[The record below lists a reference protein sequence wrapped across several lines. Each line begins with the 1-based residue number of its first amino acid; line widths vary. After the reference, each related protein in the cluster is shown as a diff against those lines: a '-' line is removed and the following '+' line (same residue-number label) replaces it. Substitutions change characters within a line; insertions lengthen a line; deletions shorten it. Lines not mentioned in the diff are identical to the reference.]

1 MIYADYSATTPVDKE
16 VAQSIYNLITTNY
29 ANASSV
35 HSLGRE
41 ASSLIENARKEIAK
55 ILNAEKNEIY
65 FTSGGT
71 ESDNWAIQGV
81 IEATDKKHIITT
93 CIEHHAVLNTCKNL
107 EKRGVKVTYLSVD
120 KDGRIDLNQLKNAI
134 THDTALISIM
144 TANNEIGTLQDIDA
158 IGEIAKEYNVPFH
171 TDAVQAIGNVKIDV
185 KKSNVSL
192 LSLSAHKFY
201 GPKGIGVLYVKNG
214 VKIANQLFGGSQ
226 ERDRRPGTLNTP
238 LIVGLKNAI
247 IKADENL
254 EANNQVLY
262 KRTQKVKEIVLNAIP
277 DALFNGHPEYRLKGN
292 LSFSFLGLQSEG
304 LLVLLD
310 TYGVMVS
317 AGAACSA
324 GAVTV
329 SHVIKAINDNAENY
343 GTIRISLSHLTT
355 DEEAEA
361 IGNAVVKAVQNLR
374 NR

>member
-1 MIYADYSATTPVDKE
+1 MIYADYAATTPIDRE
-16 VAQSIYNLITTNY
+16 VAQSIYNLITTNF

-35 HSLGRE
+35 HTLGRE

-55 ILNAEKNEIY
+55 VINADKNEIY

-81 IEATDKKHIITT
+81 IEATGKKHLITT
-93 CIEHHAVLNTCKNL
+93 CIEHHAVLNTCANL
-107 EKRGVKVTYLSVD
+107 EKQGIKVTYLPVD
-120 KDGRIDLNQLKNAI
+120 RFGRINLTDLKNAI
-134 THDTALISIM
+134 SEETGLISIM
-144 TANNEIGTLQDIDA
+144 TANNEIGTLQDIQA
-158 IGEIAKEYNVPFH
+158 IGEIAKEYNIPFH

-201 GPKGIGVLYVKNG
+201 GPKGIGILYIKNG
-214 VKIANQLFGGSQ
+214 TKIANQFFGGSQ

-238 LIVGLKNAI
+238 LIVGLKDAI
-247 IKADENL
+247 VKADDNL
-254 EANNQVLY
+254 VKNNGTVFN
-262 KRTQKVKEIVLNAIP
+262 RAETVRNIILNEIP
-277 DALFNGHPEYRLKGN
+277 DTIFNGHPELRLKGN
-292 LSFSFLGLQSEG
+292 ISVSFQGVQSQA

-310 TYGVMVS
+310 SFGVMVS

-329 SHVIKAINDNAENY
+329 SHVIKAINQDAENY

-355 DEEAEA
+355 EEEAEA
-361 IGNAVVKAVQNLR
+361 IGNAVVKVVKNLR
-374 NR
+374 NN

>member
-1 MIYADYSATTPVDKE
+1 MIYADYAATTPIDRE
-16 VAQSIYNLITTNY
+16 VAQSIYNLITTNF

-35 HSLGRE
+35 HTLGRE

-55 ILNAEKNEIY
+55 VINADKNEIY

-71 ESDNWAIQGV
+71 ESDNWAIKGV
-81 IEATDKKHIITT
+81 IKATGKKHIITT
-93 CIEHHAVLNTCKNL
+93 CIEHHAVLNTCKAL
-107 EKRGVKVTYLSVD
+107 ENEGIKVTYLPVD
-120 KDGRIDLNQLKNAI
+120 KDGRINLTDLKNAI
-134 THDTALISIM
+134 CEETGLISVM
-144 TANNEIGTLQDIDA
+144 TANNEIGTLQDIQA
-158 IGEIAKEYNVPFH
+158 IGEIAKEYNILFH
-171 TDAVQAIGNVKIDV
+171 TDAVQAIGNIKIDV
-185 KKSNVSL
+185 KKANISL

-201 GPKGIGVLYVKNG
+201 GPKGIGVLYIKNG
-214 VKIANQLFGGSQ
+214 TKIANHFFGGSQ

-247 IKADENL
+247 IKADENIDK
-254 EANNQVLY
+254 NNLIVS
-262 KRTQKVKEIVLNAIP
+262 KRAETVKNIITKEIP
-277 DALFNGHPEYRLKGN
+277 DAVFNGHPELKLKGN
-292 LSFSFLGLQSEG
+292 ISVSFLGVQSEG

-329 SHVIKAINDNAENY
+329 SHVIKAINENAENY

-355 DEEAEA
+355 EEEARA
-361 IGNAVVKAVQNLR
+361 IGNTVVKAVKNLR
-374 NR
+374 NK

>member
-134 THDTALISIM
+134 TDDTALISIM
-144 TANNEIGTLQDIDA
+144 TANNEIGTLQDIHA

-238 LIVGLKNAI
+238 LIVGLKNAL

-262 KRTQKVKEIVLNAIP
+262 KRTQKVKEIVLKAIP

-292 LSFSFLGLQSEG
+292 LSFSFSGVQSEG